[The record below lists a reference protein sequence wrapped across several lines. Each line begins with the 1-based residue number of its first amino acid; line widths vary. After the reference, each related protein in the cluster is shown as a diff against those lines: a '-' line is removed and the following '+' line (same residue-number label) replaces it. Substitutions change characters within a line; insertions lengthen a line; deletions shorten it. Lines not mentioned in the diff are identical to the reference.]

1 MSVPIFILAGE
12 PSGDRLAANLMRAVN
27 GGWGAHEW
35 IGVGG
40 PAMRDEGLVSAIDM
54 EELTVFGFGA
64 ALAAYPRLS
73 RLADK
78 LVEDV
83 MSARPKAVITVDVK
97 GFSLRFAAR
106 LKQRMERAGWH
117 VPVIHCV
124 APTVWAWGAWRRHRV
139 ARSVDGLLCLFPF
152 EPEWFESLGV
162 KTAFI
167 GHPEAFNP
175 AYDAP
180 RRPDPVSA
188 PHIVMLPGSR
198 RAEIRHILPAML
210 AAFEQ
215 LRDSHPELT
224 ATIPTLPRLAG
235 SIVAACTATRSA
247 EAISIDQDDGALFR
261 ALGRGHAVLAAS
273 GTVTLQTALY
283 GTPGVACYIAPALSA
298 AIGRRLVR
306 MDRVILPN
314 ALLDREVYPFLFQE
328 RASASSLADAIRT
341 VLSDGEAGHRAVG
354 DAKNLRQL
362 LRGGAN
368 SFEAGVVSAMAE
380 WLGPPPR

>member
-1 MSVPIFILAGE
+1 MSAPIFILAGE
-12 PSGDRLAANLMRAVN
+12 PSGDRLAASLMKAVN
-27 GGWGAHEW
+27 GGWGTQDW

-40 PAMRDEGLVSAIDM
+40 PAMREEGLASATDM
-54 EELTVFGFGA
+54 EALTVFGFGA

-73 RLADK
+73 RLADR
-78 LVEDV
+78 LVQDV

-106 LKQRMERAGWH
+106 LKRRMDRDGWH
-117 VPVIHCV
+117 VPIIHCV

-139 ARSVDGLLCLFPF
+139 AKSVDGLLCLFPF
-152 EPEWFESLGV
+152 EPDWFQPLGV

-180 RRPDPVSA
+180 RHPGPASV

-198 RAEIRHILPAML
+198 RSEIRHILPPML
-210 AAFEQ
+210 AAFEL
-215 LRDSHPELT
+215 LRNSHPGIT
-224 ATIPTLPRLAG
+224 ATIPTLARIAG
-235 SIVAACTATRSA
+235 SIEAACAVTPSA
-247 EAISIDQDDGALFR
+247 KAISIDQNEGGLFR
-261 ALGRGHAVLAAS
+261 ALGKGHAVLAAS

-283 GTPGVACYIAPALSA
+283 GAPGVACYIAPALSA

-314 ALLDREVYPFLFQE
+314 ALLDRVVYPFLFQE
-328 RASASSLADAIRT
+328 GASAPSLADAVRK
-341 VLSDGEAGHRAVG
+341 VLADDEAGRQAAL
-354 DAKNLRQL
+354 DAEELRKL
-362 LRGGAN
+362 LRGGAD
-368 SFEAGVVSAMAE
+368 SFEAGVISAMAE
-380 WLGPPPR
+380 WLGPPSR

>member
-1 MSVPIFILAGE
+1 MSAPIFILAGE
-12 PSGDRLAANLMRAVN
+12 PSGDRLAASLMKAVN
-27 GGWGAHEW
+27 GGWGAQDW

-40 PAMRDEGLVSAIDM
+40 PAMREEGLASATDM
-54 EELTVFGFGA
+54 DALTVFGFGA

-73 RLADK
+73 RLADR

-106 LKQRMERAGWH
+106 LKRRMDRDGWH
-117 VPVIHCV
+117 VPIIHCV

-139 ARSVDGLLCLFPF
+139 AKSVDGLLCLFPF
-152 EPEWFESLGV
+152 EPDWFEPLGV

-175 AYDAP
+175 AYDVP
-180 RRPDPVSA
+180 RRPDPASS

-198 RAEIRHILPAML
+198 RSEIRHILPPML
-210 AAFEQ
+210 AAFEL
-215 LRDSHPELT
+215 LRDSHPGIT
-224 ATIPTLPRLAG
+224 ATIPTLARIAG
-235 SIVAACTATRSA
+235 SIEAACAVTPSA
-247 EAISIDQDDGALFR
+247 KAISIDQDEGALFR
-261 ALGRGHAVLAAS
+261 ALGKGHAVLAAS

-283 GTPGVACYIAPALSA
+283 GVPGVACYVAPALSA

-314 ALLDREVYPFLFQE
+314 ALLDREAYPFLFQE
-328 RASASSLADAIRT
+328 GASATALARAMRH
-341 VLSDGEAGHRAVG
+341 VLSDNGAGRRAAG
-354 DAKNLRQL
+354 DAEELRKM
-362 LRGGAN
+362 LRGGAG
-368 SFEAGVVSAMAE
+368 SFEAGVEAAMAE
-380 WLGPPPR
+380 WLGPPSR

>member
-1 MSVPIFILAGE
+1 LSAPIFILAGE
-12 PSGDRLAANLMRAVN
+12 PSGDRLAASLMKAVN
-27 GGWGAHEW
+27 GGWGRQDW

-40 PAMRDEGLVSAIDM
+40 PAMCEEGLASVTDM
-54 EELTVFGFGA
+54 EALTVFGFGA

-83 MSARPKAVITVDVK
+83 MLARPKAVITVDVK

-106 LKQRMERAGWH
+106 LKRRMDSAGWH
-117 VPVIHCV
+117 APIIHCV

-139 ARSVDGLLCLFPF
+139 AKSVDGLLCLFPF
-152 EPEWFESLGV
+152 EPDWFEPLGV

-180 RRPDPVSA
+180 HHPGPASA
-188 PHIVMLPGSR
+188 PHIVILPGSR
-198 RAEIRHILPAML
+198 RSEIRHILPPML
-210 AAFEQ
+210 AAFEL
-215 LRDSHPELT
+215 LRDTYSGIT
-224 ATIPTLPRLAG
+224 ATIPTLARIAG
-235 SIVAACTATRSA
+235 SIETACAVTPSA
-247 EAISIDQDDGALFR
+247 EAISIDQNDGALFR
-261 ALGRGHAVLAAS
+261 ALGKGHAVLAAS

-283 GTPGVACYIAPALSA
+283 GVPGVACYIAPALSA

-328 RASASSLADAIRT
+328 GASAPSLAAAVRK
-341 VLSDGEAGHRAVG
+341 VLADDEVGRQAAVY
-354 DAKNLRQL
+354 AKNLRTL
-362 LRGGAN
+362 LRGGAD
-368 SFEAGVVSAMAE
+368 SFEAGVMSAMAE
-380 WLGPPPR
+380 WLGPPSR